1 MKDKDIHD
9 RTNSDL
15 KVTSTFPA
23 NDIYMFTLMF
33 CSVLSHSLEIA
44 VGHRYADWR
53 TLVDY
58 FGV

>member
-23 NDIYMFTLMF
+23 NDMLTLMF
-33 CSVLSHSLEIA
+33 YSVLSHSLEIA

-58 FGV
+58 LGV

>member
-15 KVTSTFPA
+15 KVTFPA
-23 NDIYMFTLMF
+23 NDMFTLMF
-33 CSVLSHSLEIA
+33 YSVLSHSLEIA

-58 FGV
+58 LGV